1 MNPQTMT
8 VRFNCHTAVRPA
20 IITVRIEFEDDTLDA
35 VQFQIARD
43 NVRTVLRAARPNPCR
58 PLPIERLTY
67 RTADVDHL
75 RDLGRA
81 RV

>member
-1 MNPQTMT
+1 MNPQTMI

-43 NVRTVLRAARPNPCR
+43 NVRTFYALLVQIRAAY
-58 PLPIERLTY
+58 LRLS
-67 RTADVDHL
+67 D
-75 RDLGRA
+75 
-81 RV
+81 